1 MTNTII
7 GKMGSNLI
15 WTFSNIKVL
24 TVFEKVL
31 SLVIAFLYPVKEL
44 FYLMFV
50 FLLINSVS
58 GIYKNVIRNKEK
70 FSTKKFRCTFEKL
83 ISYLIMILLIYIF
96 ENILLHSSGYYI
108 TRIVTG
114 LVVLIEFKGITE
126 NFDFITG
133 QKVFTKIF
141 KEVNKLF
148 TNGIK

>member
-1 MTNTII
+1 
-7 GKMGSNLI
+7 
-15 WTFSNIKVL
+15 
-24 TVFEKVL
+24 
-31 SLVIAFLYPVKEL
+31 
-44 FYLMFV
+44 
-50 FLLINSVS
+50 
-58 GIYKNVIRNKEK
+58 
-70 FSTKKFRCTFEKL
+70 
-83 ISYLIMILLIYIF
+83 MILLIYIF

-126 NFDFITG
+126 NLDFIAG